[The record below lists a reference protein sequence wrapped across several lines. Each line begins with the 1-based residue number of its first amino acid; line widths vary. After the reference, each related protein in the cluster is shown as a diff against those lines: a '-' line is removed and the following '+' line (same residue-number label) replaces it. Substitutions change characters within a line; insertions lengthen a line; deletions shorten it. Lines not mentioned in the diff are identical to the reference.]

1 MGETSLV
8 ILCFQIHTANNSIRQ
23 FDQAFMALP
32 WWGGKQRARI
42 STISFVLLQIFLLRH
57 KLLAFSLIKKN
68 SKKVEIVKAY
78 IIPTKAFLWNIT
90 FETQLKFSPLVQTML
105 ASQNMKST
113 GRNKCSH
120 DEVVLMNCRVPE
132 IKISLR

>member
-1 MGETSLV
+1 MGRKAESKNLSGL
-8 ILCFQIHTANNSIRQ
+8 ICPPPDLSSGAQIV
-23 FDQAFMALP
+23 
-32 WWGGKQRARI
+32 
-42 STISFVLLQIFLLRH
+42 SFPLY
-57 KLLAFSLIKKN
+57 SKN
-68 SKKVEIVKAY
+68 SKKVEIVKAC

-90 FETQLKFSPLVQTML
+90 FETQLKCSPLVQTML